1 MKGQTEAPLT
11 VIQIRAD
18 AHGQCNYSRAQ
29 LCDRS
34 TKLSKKKSDEGEL
47 YLGWRKKRE
56 RERERACG
64 DTLGRKRN

>member
-1 MKGQTEAPLT
+1 MKGQTEASLT

-34 TKLSKKKSDEGEL
+34 TKLSKKKKKSDEGEL

-56 RERERACG
+56 RERESMWRHVG
-64 DTLGRKRN
+64 TKT